1 MNTHFEH
8 PNPMS
13 EEILEGL
20 FDSKIKVRLLK
31 LFLRNT
37 EKAFTLDEICDRI
50 QADSSSTRYQLRKL
64 RGIDFLSS
72 SLEHLDEDDK
82 ANRARKRR
90 VHQINRNFFFY
101 DEIRELILK
110 ASPVTDTHVQKEMA
124 PLGKVDYLM
133 LTGIFKDNEKARTDL
148 LMVADNVDSNKFYR
162 FIKSLESDVGR
173 EIRYTLMGKQEFK
186 YRWDMFDNFVRQLT
200 EEPHDVVVNA
210 LGDDFR

>member
-1 MNTHFEH
+1 
-8 PNPMS
+8 MS

-31 LFLRNT
+31 LFLRNP
-37 EKAFTLDEICDRI
+37 EKFLTLDEICDRI

-64 RGIDFLSS
+64 RGIEFLTS
-72 SLEHLDEDDK
+72 SLEHLDDNEDK
-82 ANRARKRR
+82 SGRARKRR
-90 VHQINRNFFFY
+90 VHQLNRNFFFY
-101 DEIRELILK
+101 DEIRKLILK
-110 ASPVTDTHVQKEMA
+110 ASPVTDSHVQKEIA

-133 LTGIFKDNEKARTDL
+133 LTGIFKDNEKSRTDL

-200 EEPHDVVVNA
+200 DEPHDVVVNA